1 MHIRASMM
9 EFQIDGKLSPH
20 HFSRTMTDYPWFA
33 HYDRGVPRTLAPY
46 PERTLLDFAAD
57 AMRERPD
64 SPMFLFKGT
73 TITRTQLDR
82 TSDAFAV
89 ALAGLGVA
97 RGDRVALVLPNCP
110 QFFVAEFALWKIGA
124 IVAPLN
130 PVYTEEEMVGPL
142 NLVEATVVVTL
153 TPFYERVKAIQPRT
167 SVRRVITT
175 NIKEWFPPLLRL
187 AFTAFA
193 ERKAGHRVTRRDG
206 DLSMADLIARH
217 DSEHP
222 VGPPAA
228 PDDIA
233 MLLLSGGTTG
243 TPKAV
248 PCPHRGLVITGLQL
262 RAWTK
267 AVMTEWKDVYMLP
280 LPLFHSYAACAVQTT
295 AIVNRNP
302 IALIPNPRDLD
313 DILRGVTKVK
323 PAAFSGVPTLYNA
336 LLNHPRVR
344 SGKVNFRSL
353 KACTSGAAPLMAET
367 KKRFE
372 AVTGGRIIEAYS
384 LTEALIAATANPLEG
399 DWKPGSVGIPLPDVI
414 VKIVG
419 ADDPTLAMP
428 VKEVGEILIKGLQV
442 MKGYWR
448 DPEETA
454 VTIVTNSAGETWLHS
469 GDLGYLDED
478 GYLFIVDRKKDLIKV
493 SGLQVWPR
501 EIEEAVAA
509 HPAVAEVGV
518 RGFPDEKKGEVAV
531 AFVVLRPG
539 MTATEEEIRTFARQ
553 HVTYYKIPGRVIFR
567 RELPKSLVGK
577 VLRRMLTLEEPNAM
591 A

>member
-1 MHIRASMM
+1 
-9 EFQIDGKLSPH
+9 
-20 HFSRTMTDYPWFA
+20 MTDYPWFA
-33 HYDRGVPRTLAPY
+33 HYDHGVPRTLAPY

-57 AMRERPD
+57 AMRERPG
-64 SPMFLFKGT
+64 SPVLMFKGT
-73 TITRTQLDR
+73 TVSRAQLDR
-82 TSDAFAV
+82 ASDAFAV
-89 ALAGLGVA
+89 ALAELGVA
-97 RGDRVALVLPNCP
+97 RGDRVALVVPNCP
-110 QFFVAEFALWKIGA
+110 QFFVAEFALWKLGA

-130 PVYTEEEMVGPL
+130 PVYTEEEMIGPL
-142 NLVEATVVVTL
+142 NLVEAKIVVTL
-153 TPFYERVKAIQPRT
+153 TPFYERVKAIQPKT
-167 SVRRVITT
+167 PVSRVITT

-187 AFTAFA
+187 AFTAFV
-193 ERKAGHRVTRRDG
+193 ERRAGHRVSRRDG
-206 DLSMADLIARH
+206 DLAMADLIARH
-217 DSEHP
+217 DGERPS
-222 VGPPAA
+222 GPPAA
-228 PDDIA
+228 PGDIA

-248 PCPHRGLVITGLQL
+248 PCPHRGMVATGLQL
-262 RAWTK
+262 SAWTK
-267 AVMTEWKDVYMLP
+267 AVMTEWTDAYMLP
-280 LPLFHSYAACAVQTT
+280 LPLFHSYAACAVQTS

-313 DILRGVTKVK
+313 DIVRSVARVK

-336 LLNHPRVR
+336 LLNHPKVK
-344 SGKVNFRSL
+344 SGKVHFRSL
-353 KACTSGAAPLMAET
+353 KACSSGAAPLMAET

-399 DWKPGSVGIPLPDVI
+399 QWKPGSVGIPLPDVI

-419 ADDPTLAMP
+419 ADDPTTELPA
-428 VKEVGEILIKGLQV
+428 KAVGEILIQGPQV
-442 MKGYWR
+442 MKSYWR
-448 DPEETA
+448 NPEETA
-454 VTIVTNSAGETWLHS
+454 VTIITNAVGETWLHT

-478 GYLFIVDRKKDLIKV
+478 GYLFIVDRKKDLIKP

-501 EIEEAVAA
+501 EIEEVIAT

-518 RGFPDEKKGEVAV
+518 RGFPDEKRGEIAV
-531 AFVVLRPG
+531 AFVVLRQG
-539 MTATEEEIRTFARQ
+539 AAATEAEIKEFAKQ
-553 HVTYYKIPGRVIFR
+553 HLTYYKIPSRVIFR